1 MAGEYSIGDLAVKAG
16 VKVQTIRFYEQKKL
30 LPEPPRTGGGQRRYS
45 EEHLNRLSFIR
56 HGRDLGFS
64 LEMIES
70 LMLLKEHPEDDCAGA
85 DQIARAHLAQVE
97 DKILRLKSLQT
108 ELKKM
113 LVHCSSGK
121 IHDCRVIEALSCDCY
136 QHRKK

>member
-1 MAGEYSIGDLAVKAG
+1 MAGEYSIGDLAKAAG
-16 VKVQTIRFYEQKKL
+16 VKVQTIRFYEQKQL
-30 LPEPPRTGGGQRRYS
+30 LPEPPRTEGGQRRYS
-45 EEHLNRLSFIR
+45 DEHLNRLSFIR

-70 LMLLKEHPEDDCAGA
+70 LMQLKGHPEDDCEGA
-85 DQIARAHLAQVE
+85 DQIARAHLAEVE
-97 DKILRLKSLQT
+97 DKIIRLQSLQA

-121 IHDCRVIEALSCDCY
+121 IQDCRVIEALSCDCY
-136 QHRKK
+136 QQRKK

>member
-1 MAGEYSIGDLAVKAG
+1 MAGEYSIGELAKMAG

-30 LPEPPRTGGGQRRYS
+30 IPEPPRTVGGQRRYS
-45 EEHLNRLSFIR
+45 TEHLNRLSFIR

-70 LMLLKEHPEDDCAGA
+70 LMLLKEHPEDDCEGA
-85 DQIARAHLAQVE
+85 DQIARAHLTEVE

-113 LVHCSSGK
+113 LAHCSSGK

-136 QHRKK
+136 QHREK